1 MSDYSNLGISLNPMN
16 LIGDTADAIKDN
28 AQTIFKWTLIG
39 ALGLGAAYIV
49 IKDPRVIGRY
59 IRLPVDIAKGAVNM
73 AGTAVKVGADAIM
86 VIPNAI
92 SRK

>member
-1 MSDYSNLGISLNPMN
+1 MSGYSNLGISLNPMN
-16 LIGDTADAIKDN
+16 WIGDSADAIKDN

-39 ALGLGAAYIV
+39 ALGLGAAYII

-59 IRLPVDIAKGAVNM
+59 IRLPVDAAKGAVNM
-73 AGTAVKVGADAIM
+73 AGTAIKVGADAIM